1 MKAGVKKKQLTVVQR
16 WLYYVVVCFG
26 GGAALGAI
34 GAFFAG
40 FFSVKEIAA
49 MVNADNIL
57 WVTRAFLAVVLLIGL
72 WFLAEA
78 RGGYKAYEASE
89 TEDDETV
96 DKLYSMMFR
105 SLEYATIAFNVMG
118 SLTLLNIILSFNFI
132 IESDGASLTASMIDF
147 GAFIL
152 LAILQV
158 VLMKTTQK
166 IRNYKLSAF
175 PTAREIKDY
184 VNSYDEGE
192 RQANFENSFVTMFNL
207 NQYVLPALYILV
219 MFVSMISQTKQ
230 ILALVIVA
238 FIHIYINLA
247 QITGIRQYFK

>member
-1 MKAGVKKKQLTVVQR
+1 MKEVKKKKQLTVAQR
-16 WLYYVVVCFG
+16 WLYYVVVCVG
-26 GGAALGAI
+26 GGLALGAV
-34 GAFFAG
+34 GAFLAG

-57 WVTRAFLAVVLLIGL
+57 WVTRAFLAVVLLVGL

-96 DKLYSMMFR
+96 DKLYSNMFR
-105 SLEYATIAFNVMG
+105 SLEYATIAFNIIS
-118 SLTLLNIILSFNFI
+118 SLTLLNLILSFNFI
-132 IESDGASLTASMIDF
+132 IESDGASFTVSMIDF
-147 GAFIL
+147 GAVVV

-175 PTAREIKDY
+175 PTVREIKDY

-192 RQANFENSFVTMFNL
+192 RQANFENSFVTQFNL
-207 NQYVLPALYILV
+207 NQRILPALYLLIMLA
-219 MFVSMISQTKQ
+219 SMISQTKQ

-238 FIHIYINLA
+238 FIHTYINLA
-247 QITGIRQYFK
+247 QIKGVRQYFK

>member
-1 MKAGVKKKQLTVVQR
+1 MKEVKKKKQLTVVQR

-26 GGAALGAI
+26 GGLALGVV
-34 GAFFAG
+34 GVFLAG

-49 MVNADNIL
+49 MVNVDNIL
-57 WVTRAFLAVVLLIGL
+57 WVTRAFLAVVVLSGL

-96 DKLYSMMFR
+96 DKLYSAMFR
-105 SLEYATIAFNVMG
+105 SLEYATVAFNVMS

-132 IESDGASLTASMIDF
+132 IESDGASLTASTIDF

-207 NQYVLPALYILV
+207 NQYVLPALYILI
-219 MFVSMISQTKQ
+219 MIIGMISQTKQ
-230 ILALVIVA
+230 ILALIIVA

-247 QITGIRQYFK
+247 QIKGVRQYFK